1 MVDFLRKADFALTIM
16 KTFAAQEA
24 SPQVVIVGGG
34 SGGLSTTRRKGVR
47 VTIID
52 RTNHHQA
59 RREVVLSADIIA
71 YYAKNAERFFA
82 PEPLKP
88 SSSEAQIESVL
99 SASSP

>member
-1 MVDFLRKADFALTIM
+1 
-16 KTFAAQEA
+16 
-24 SPQVVIVGGG
+24 VIVGGG
-34 SGGLSTTRRKGVR
+34 SGGLSTAKELAGKGVR

>member
-1 MVDFLRKADFALTIM
+1 MKAC
-16 KTFAAQEA
+16 AAQEV

-34 SGGLSTTRRKGVR
+34 FGGLSTAKELAGKGVR

-59 RREVVLSADIIA
+59 RREVVLSADIID

-99 SASSP
+99 FGVQPMYLRFGALA